1 MGESQVYSEH
11 DGFGVST
18 SRDGLHWSEG
28 VDVVLPGG
36 CRTPLGVIDEGA
48 SVIMTRSSRAIIEST
63 FIVVLFIHNP
73 LHYLLHVQ
81 DNIFV
86 IHVIGKESR
95 V

>member
-48 SVIMTRSSRAIIEST
+48 AVIMTRSSRASIEY
-63 FIVVLFIHNP
+63 IVLLFIHNP
-73 LHYLLHVQ
+73 STLRPYLGISYMYKIIYL
-81 DNIFV
+81 
-86 IHVIGKESR
+86 SYM
-95 V
+95 